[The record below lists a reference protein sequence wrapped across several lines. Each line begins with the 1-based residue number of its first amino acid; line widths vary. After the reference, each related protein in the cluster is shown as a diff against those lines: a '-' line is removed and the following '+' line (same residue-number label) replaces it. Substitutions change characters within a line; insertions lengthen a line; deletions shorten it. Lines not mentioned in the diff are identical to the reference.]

1 MVDCYLNCLRQGRYR
16 EFFSFD
22 LINSVQFFFYLRNTH
37 HTIATVIVTV
47 TAVAV
52 IIIFIIIIVYPM
64 VICYLNCLRVVIV
77 VVCLNNC
84 AFYNCNST
92 CCYQGDKI
100 KDNACTI
107 CTRTILQFS

>member
-37 HTIATVIVTV
+37 HTIATVIVTGNAIV

-52 IIIFIIIIVYPM
+52 VIIIIIVYPM
-64 VICYLNCLRVVIV
+64 VDCYFIV
-77 VVCLNNC
+77 YV
-84 AFYNCNST
+84 
-92 CCYQGDKI
+92 
-100 KDNACTI
+100 
-107 CTRTILQFS
+107 